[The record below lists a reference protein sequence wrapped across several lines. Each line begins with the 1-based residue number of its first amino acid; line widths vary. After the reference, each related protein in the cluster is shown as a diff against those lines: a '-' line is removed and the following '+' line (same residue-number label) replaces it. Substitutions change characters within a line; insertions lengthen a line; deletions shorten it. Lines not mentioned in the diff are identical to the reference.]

1 MSARIETVPA
11 AHRRFTRLLGLSG
24 WLLTGAL
31 FVFGIASSSLLLLLA
46 VCWLDSPPQFTVC
59 GRLEVVYGIEI
70 SDAQCAALPH
80 LEATIDV
87 GGQAQHVGYIETPD
101 GIQLYTIDGGQLIE
115 PPHAQN
121 DWSPLAVSLAF
132 TPLFAI
138 AALLAVEGLS
148 LRLAAVLLGG
158 RAPRHTREGAR
169 RRAIAAAAGGARA

>member
-1 MSARIETVPA
+1 MSTTPA
-11 AHRRFTRLLGLSG
+11 PRDVDSRATKLRGIGG
-24 WLLTGAL
+24 WMLTGAL
-31 FVFGIASSSLLLLLA
+31 FVFGLASSSLLLLLA
-46 VCWLDSPPQFTVC
+46 VCWLDSPPQFSVC

-80 LEATIDV
+80 LEATIEV
-87 GGQAQHVGYIETPD
+87 GGQAQHVGYIDTPD

-115 PPHAQN
+115 PAHAQN

-138 AALLAVEGLS
+138 AGLLAVEGLS
-148 LRLAAVLLGG
+148 FRLAAILVGG
-158 RAPRHTREGAR
+158 RAPRPAAEGIR

>member
-1 MSARIETVPA
+1 MDIRATKLRDI
-11 AHRRFTRLLGLSG
+11 GG
-24 WLLTGAL
+24 WMLTGAL

-70 SDAQCAALPH
+70 SDAQCKALPH

-87 GGQAQHVGYIETPD
+87 GGQAQHVGYIDTPD
-101 GIQLYTIDGGQLIE
+101 GVQLYTIEGGQLIE

-148 LRLAAVLLGG
+148 LRLAAILLGG
-158 RAPRHTREGAR
+158 RAPRHSQEGVR
-169 RRAIAAAAGGARA
+169 RHAIAATAGGARA

>member
-1 MSARIETVPA
+1 MSSPTQD
-11 AHRRFTRLLGLSG
+11 RRGTKLRDLSG
-24 WLLTGAL
+24 WMLTGAL
-31 FVFGIASSSLLLLLA
+31 FVFGLASSSLLLLLA

-80 LEATIDV
+80 LEATIEV
-87 GGQAQHVGYIETPD
+87 GGQAQHVGYIDTPD
-101 GIQLYTIDGGQLIE
+101 GIQLYTIEGGQLIE

-138 AALLAVEGLS
+138 AALLVVEGLS
-148 LRLAAVLLGG
+148 FRLAAIVLDG
-158 RAPRHTREGAR
+158 REP
-169 RRAIAAAAGGARA
+169 RRAREDIHRHVIAAAAGGARA